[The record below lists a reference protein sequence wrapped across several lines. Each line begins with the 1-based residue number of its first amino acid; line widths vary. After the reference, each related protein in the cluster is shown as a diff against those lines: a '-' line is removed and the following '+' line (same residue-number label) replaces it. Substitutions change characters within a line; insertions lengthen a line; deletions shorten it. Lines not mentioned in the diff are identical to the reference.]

1 MKALS
6 LALSFLTLF
15 SSVPAFSLDLS
26 ALSAAVPAKEYFIM
40 AGDVINVNVL
50 PAEEFSKEVTVQPD
64 GTIEIPL
71 LGSIKAQGLK
81 PEDLQNVLTAKFSK
95 YVSNPSITVN
105 VRKFSSSRIAIIG
118 QTNGAGYFEF
128 REGMKLLDLVA
139 QAGGT
144 QDYARA
150 DKVRIYRKLVGD
162 DGKIKEV
169 VIPAD
174 LAAVYAG
181 DMEKNILLAS
191 GDIVYIP
198 RKPYSTGSR
207 WITDN
212 LVPWMTL
219 VTFIVTASIVAR
231 KN

>member
-1 MKALS
+1 MKAIS
-6 LALSFLTLF
+6 LALSILTLF
-15 SSVPAFSLDLS
+15 STVPAFTFELP
-26 ALSAAVPAKEYFIM
+26 VPAKEYFIV
-40 AGDVINVNVL
+40 AGDVISVAVE
-50 PAEEFSKEVTVQPD
+50 PAEEFSREVTVQPD
-64 GTIEIPL
+64 GSIDIPL
-71 LGSIKAQGLK
+71 LGPVKAAGLT
-81 PEDLQNVLTAKFSK
+81 PSDLEKVLTAKFSK
-95 YVSNPSITVN
+95 YVSNPSIKIS
-105 VRKFSSSRIAIIG
+105 VRQFSSNRVAIIG
-118 QTNGAGYFEF
+118 QAAGTGYFEF

-150 DKVRIYRKLVGD
+150 NKVRIYRKLVGE

-181 DMEKNILLAS
+181 KMDKNILLVS

-207 WITDN
+207 WISDN

-219 VTFIVTASIVAR
+219 FTFFVTASIISR